1 MAWVLV
7 LVGVLTVAV
16 TLLGLLVLALVRQ
29 VDDLDGRLTLVSMA
43 IPGRIGR
50 TGARVGSPEPS
61 FQGHTLGG
69 GSFASSEWSGREHV
83 VLFAHPGC
91 PPCETLFPELVRELR
106 TGPIPPT
113 VVISEGRPEDHPLEW
128 KEAAERNAPIVLL
141 QSKSSI
147 SRRFETFI
155 TPHLFVIDP
164 EGRVAA
170 QGIASTAEEA
180 GAIIKKAHRRS
191 TKRELVGERLQ

>member
-7 LVGVLTVAV
+7 LMGVLTVAV
-16 TLLGLLVLALVRQ
+16 GFLGLLVLALIRQ
-29 VDDLDGRLTLVSMA
+29 VDDLDGRMTLVSMA
-43 IPGRIGR
+43 IPGRVGR
-50 TGARVGSPEPS
+50 TGLRVGSPEPS
-61 FQGHTLGG
+61 FHGQTLGG
-69 GSFASSEWSGREHV
+69 GSFASSEWSGREHL

-106 TGPIPPT
+106 TGALPPT
-113 VVISEGRPEDHPLEW
+113 VVISEGSPEGHPDEW
-128 KEAAERNAPIVLL
+128 KEAAEGKAAIVLL

-155 TPHLFVIDP
+155 TPHLFVIDS
-164 EGRVAA
+164 EGHITA

-180 GAIIKKAHRRS
+180 NAIMRKAHRRS
-191 TKRELVGERLQ
+191 TKRELVGDRLQ